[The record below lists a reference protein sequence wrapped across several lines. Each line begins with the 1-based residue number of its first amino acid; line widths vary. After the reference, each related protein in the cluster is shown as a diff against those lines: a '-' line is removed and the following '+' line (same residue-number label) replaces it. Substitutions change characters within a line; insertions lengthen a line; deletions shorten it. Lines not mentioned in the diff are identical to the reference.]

1 MPVAY
6 VVAGL
11 FILLSGL
18 LFIADIVNP
27 ITIFSK

>member
-6 VVAGL
+6 VVGGL
-11 FILLSGL
+11 FLLLSVV

-27 ITIFSK
+27 ITLSQ

>member
-1 MPVAY
+1 VAY

-11 FILLSGL
+11 FLALSAL

-27 ITIFSK
+27 ITLG

>member
-11 FILLSGL
+11 FLALSAL

-27 ITIFSK
+27 ITLG